1 MIMGVGVDIYAMDRF
16 KINAKFPFEFECNE
30 CK

>member
-16 KINAKFPFEFECNE
+16 KINAKFPFEFEC
-30 CK
+30 K